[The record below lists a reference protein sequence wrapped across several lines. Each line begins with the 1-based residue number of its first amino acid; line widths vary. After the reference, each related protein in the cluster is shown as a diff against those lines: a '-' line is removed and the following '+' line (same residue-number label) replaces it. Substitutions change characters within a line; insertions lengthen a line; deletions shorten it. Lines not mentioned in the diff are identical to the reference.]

1 MHSLRRRLIL
11 LLSGGF
17 AILLA
22 LAGVDLAG
30 RVRERVTEE
39 FDEALLAKVQAL
51 VALTEEENGRIE
63 LDYVPSAMP
72 EFERAEAPDY
82 FQFWLDDGTVLLRSR
97 HLQGDLPRRDLPLD
111 QPTVADAPLPDGRS
125 GRVATWF
132 FLPHHVGGPD
142 DPEEAS
148 APPASPGERRGVVL
162 AVGRGR
168 ERLDRLLAGIHAA
181 ILGVGGG
188 AVLVG
193 ALFVWRAMVS
203 GFRPIDAIAA
213 QVARLD
219 AENLEARIAVP
230 RMPRELASV
239 VGQMNAL
246 LDRLHASFERERR
259 FTASVAH
266 ELRTPISE
274 LRSLAQVGATWPKDE
289 AATVRYF
296 EDVDEIASQMDAV
309 IADLLLLARCQAG
322 VEAVA
327 SVPADLRELVA
338 SSWAKLAPRAQDRG
352 LALRLEMPPSL
363 VIASDPGKLA
373 IVFNNVLGNAVCYA
387 RPRSEILLRGSAEG
401 DAFLIDVANSAD
413 PLSREELE
421 RLTEPFWRKDDARS
435 EPGHAG
441 LGLSVVSALVA
452 LLGLQVTFDQ
462 DRDGIFRVRLKRGL
476 LGRPIPYTGGVPPA
490 GAT

>member
-11 LLSGGF
+11 VLSGGF

-22 LAGVDLAG
+22 LAGLYLAD
-30 RVRERVTEE
+30 RVTARVTDE
-39 FDEALLAKVQAL
+39 FDRALLAQVQAL

-97 HLQGDLPRRDLPLD
+97 HLHSDLPRRDLPPD
-111 QPTVADAPLPDGRS
+111 DPAVAEVLLPDGRP
-125 GRVATWF
+125 GRVATWA
-132 FLPHHVGGPD
+132 FLPHRLGGSQ

-148 APPASPGERRGVVL
+148 APATAPGERRGVVL
-162 AVGRGR
+162 AVARGR
-168 ERLDRLLAGIHAA
+168 EPLDRLLAKIHAA
-181 ILGVGGG
+181 MLGVGGG
-188 AVLVG
+188 AILLG
-193 ALFVWRAMVS
+193 ALLVWRALVS

-219 AENLEARIAVP
+219 AESLEARIAVP
-230 RMPRELASV
+230 RMPRELAAV
-239 VGQMNAL
+239 VGQVNAL
-246 LDRLHASFERERR
+246 LNRLHASFERERR

-274 LRSLAQVGATWPKDE
+274 LRSLAEVGTNWPGDEVAT
-289 AATVRYF
+289 ARYF
-296 EDVDEIASQMDAV
+296 QDVREIASHMETV

-322 VEAVA
+322 VEAVT

-338 SSWAKLAPRAQDRG
+338 SSWSKLAPRAHDRG

-363 VIASDPGKLA
+363 IVASDPGKLA
-373 IVFNNVLGNAVCYA
+373 IVFNNVLGNAVSYA
-387 RPRSEILLRGSAEG
+387 RPQSEIRLTGSAQG
-401 DAFLIDVANSAD
+401 DAFLIDVANSAE
-413 PLSREELE
+413 PLSPEELD
-421 RLTEPFWRKDDARS
+421 RLAEPFWRKDGARS

-452 LLGLQVTFDQ
+452 LLGLRITFGQ
-462 DRDGIFRVRLKRGL
+462 DRDGIFRVRLERGV
-476 LGRPIPYTGGVPPA
+476 LGRTSAYTGRVPPA
-490 GAT
+490 TAT